1 MAYVSFKK
9 VTEMDEA
16 LEEMHGS
23 VKHHPA
29 LPFPFPLSLSLPFP
43 SPPFPFLPF
52 PSPPLPSL
60 PFPSLPL
67 PSLCKAIHLA

>member
-29 LPFPFPLSLSLPFP
+29 LPFPFP
-43 SPPFPFLPF
+43 FPF
-52 PSPPLPSL
+52 